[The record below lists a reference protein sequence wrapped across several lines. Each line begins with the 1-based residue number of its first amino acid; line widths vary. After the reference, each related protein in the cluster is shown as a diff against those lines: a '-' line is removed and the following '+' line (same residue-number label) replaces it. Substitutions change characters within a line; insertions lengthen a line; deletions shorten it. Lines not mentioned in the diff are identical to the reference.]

1 MKLISIRTLAVFAA
15 LAFSTGTI
23 ACGASPEDTLD
34 GVEGSE
40 EVTEGEIVSRTA
52 QFETFQGLDGQYY
65 FNLVAANGQT
75 TLRSEGYKTLAS
87 AKKGVAAVVTA
98 GASSKNFEVK
108 LASNGDYYFN
118 LKAAN
123 GEIVGLSQL
132 YSSKSNALRGA
143 STSRSLIKLT
153 KEGIAA
159 APKRERF
166 EVFTGENR
174 QTYFHLRAGN
184 GEIMLSSEGYSSK
197 QAAQNGLASVQAN
210 GNKASSFQIFSAA
223 DGQYGVRLVAAN
235 GETIARGE
243 LYASRANAERAV
255 SRLVEILDGDVTI
268 AQ

>member
-1 MKLISIRTLAVFAA
+1 MKLISLRTLAVFAA
-15 LAFSTGTI
+15 LAFSTSTI
-23 ACGASPEDTLD
+23 ACGGTPEDALD

-40 EVTEGEIVSRTA
+40 EATESEIVSRTA

-75 TLRSEGYKTLAS
+75 TLRSEGYKTLAG

-98 GASSKNFEVK
+98 GASAKNFEVK
-108 LASNGDYYFN
+108 VASSGDYYFT
-118 LKAAN
+118 LKAGN
-123 GEIVGLSQL
+123 GEIVGIGQL
-132 YSSKSNALRGA
+132 YSTKSNALRGA
-143 STSRSLIKLT
+143 STSRSLIKVT

-174 QTYFHLRAGN
+174 QSYFRLRAGN

-197 QAAQNGLASVQAN
+197 QAAKNGLASVKEN
-210 GNKASSFQIFSAA
+210 GNEASSFEVFEAA

-243 LYASRANAERAV
+243 LYASKSNADRAV
-255 SRLVEILDGDVTI
+255 ARLVEILSGNVTVSE
-268 AQ
+268 